1 MLYEEFLKKV
11 QDYAGLESQEDATKV
26 TRAALETMSERL
38 PRTHREHLAAQL
50 PDELKQYL
58 PRRPH
63 MEYFLLEEFYRR
75 VASRSDTSYQNGVR
89 YAMAVVKVLQ
99 EAVAQGELEDILSGF
114 PDEYHELFG
123 RKPAGPLSPS
133 SV

>member
-1 MLYEEFLKKV
+1 MLYEEFIKKV
-11 QDYAGLESQEDATKV
+11 QDYAGLDNTDTAALV
-26 TRAALETMSERL
+26 TRATLETISERL

-63 MEYFLLEEFYRR
+63 MEYLLLEEFYRR
-75 VASRSDTSYQNGVR
+75 VASRSDTSYQNGVK
-89 YAMAVVKVLQ
+89 YAMAVARVLS
-99 EAVAQGELEDILSGF
+99 EAVAPGELDDILSGL
-114 PDEYHELFG
+114 PDEYNELFG